1 MKLGPKGRRYNV
13 SVLNSEIPALNNQ
26 LSGSGLVYGF
36 KKNLYQPIRSLHLDN
51 DELLDL
57 RTQLVAH
64 GVPVGLE
71 IELEFGENSILNDTP
86 REEWNDLYQDVV
98 DSANGKVR
106 DYLKTES
113 VRRNWATFRYA
124 PMMCHKPDGSLDAS
138 GREFVVAP
146 LTIGFAKETN
156 ILGTFEEMQPEYVF
170 LGHRGPN
177 TGGHMHI
184 PLGMFSDQ
192 QLVLFYKLMEFFGDA
207 RIQRDSTENPERGA
221 RFIQIIGQR
230 KLGNW
235 ARWNRL
241 PSVET
246 YYNQIVGAQ
255 TSRQLL
261 DNTRNWIV
269 QRSRHNTIELR
280 FPKSTYNRE
289 RMYMRMGFVNA
300 MYYYSL
306 FIEQACYNDIDAF
319 DDIYNISKFI
329 SFVNNSNKFPE
340 LARYLRRHWTSTGCV
355 TSHRKEQSQLD
366 DKTAY
371 ADLFLMNCE
380 DAIMEV
386 RS

>member
-13 SVLNSEIPALNNQ
+13 AVRNSELPALNNQ
-26 LSGSGLVYGF
+26 LSGRSLVYGF
-36 KKNLYQPIRSLHLDN
+36 KKNLYQPIENAQVER
-51 DELLDL
+51 DELVDL
-57 RTQLVAH
+57 RAQLVAH

-71 IELEFGENSILNDTP
+71 IELEFGDDSIIFDSDTQD
-86 REEWNDLYQDVV
+86 RNELYQEVV
-98 DSANGKVR
+98 NKANDKVR
-106 DYLKTES
+106 DYLRNQS
-113 VRRNWATFRYA
+113 LLRNWETFRYTT
-124 PMMCHKPDGSLDAS
+124 MMCHKPDGSLGNG

-156 ILGTFEEMQPEYVF
+156 ILGTFEEMQSEYIF

-192 QLVLFYKLMEFFGDA
+192 QLVLFYKLMEFFGDS
-207 RIQRDSTENPERGA
+207 RIQRDTTENPERGA

-241 PSVET
+241 PSVEE
-246 YYNQIVGAQ
+246 YYENIVDNNRR
-255 TSRQLL
+255 TL
-261 DNTRNWIV
+261 DSTRNWIV
-269 QRSRHNTIELR
+269 QKSRHNTIELR

-300 MYYYSL
+300 MYYYTL
-306 FIEQACYNDIDAF
+306 FIEQASYNDIDAF

-371 ADLFLMNCE
+371 ADLFLSNLE
-380 DAIMEV
+380 NAEMEV

>member
-1 MKLGPKGRRYNV
+1 MKLGPKGRRY
-13 SVLNSEIPALNNQ
+13 SVAVRNSELPALNNQ
-26 LSGSGLVYGF
+26 LSGRSLVYGF
-36 KKNLYQPIRSLHLDN
+36 KKNLYQPIENAQVER
-51 DELLDL
+51 DELVDL
-57 RTQLVAH
+57 RAQLVAH

-71 IELEFGENSILNDTP
+71 IELEFGDDSIIFDSDTQD
-86 REEWNDLYQDVV
+86 RNELYQEVV
-98 DSANGKVR
+98 NKANDKVR
-106 DYLKTES
+106 DYLRNQS
-113 VRRNWATFRYA
+113 LLRNWETFRYTT
-124 PMMCHKPDGSLDAS
+124 MMCHKPDGSLGNG

-156 ILGTFEEMQPEYVF
+156 ILGTFEEMQSEYIF

-192 QLVLFYKLMEFFGDA
+192 QLVLFYKLMEFFGDS
-207 RIQRDSTENPERGA
+207 RIQRDTTENPERGA

-241 PSVET
+241 PSVEE
-246 YYNQIVGAQ
+246 YYENIVDNNRR
-255 TSRQLL
+255 TL
-261 DNTRNWIV
+261 DSTRNWIV
-269 QRSRHNTIELR
+269 QKSRHNTIELR

-300 MYYYSL
+300 MYYYTL
-306 FIEQACYNDIDAF
+306 FIEQASYNDIDAF

-371 ADLFLMNCE
+371 ADLFLSNLE
-380 DAIMEV
+380 NAEMEV